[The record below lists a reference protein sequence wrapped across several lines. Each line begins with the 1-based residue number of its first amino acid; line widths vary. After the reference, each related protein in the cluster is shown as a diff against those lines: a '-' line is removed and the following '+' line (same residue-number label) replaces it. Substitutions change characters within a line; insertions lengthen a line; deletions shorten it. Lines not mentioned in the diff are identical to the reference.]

1 MCKVCALAGLKS
13 TINLSIK
20 YLVTIF
26 LKRETDNERST
37 GGNEFHKRGKRW
49 KNIWQA
55 EDRVREEF
63 TNLLWDELQVEEDEK
78 EK

>member
-37 GGNEFHKRGKRW
+37 GGNEFHKRGKRYG
-49 KNIWQA
+49 
-55 EDRVREEF
+55 RLR
-63 TNLLWDELQVEEDEK
+63 TELERSVLTCVG
-78 EK
+78 